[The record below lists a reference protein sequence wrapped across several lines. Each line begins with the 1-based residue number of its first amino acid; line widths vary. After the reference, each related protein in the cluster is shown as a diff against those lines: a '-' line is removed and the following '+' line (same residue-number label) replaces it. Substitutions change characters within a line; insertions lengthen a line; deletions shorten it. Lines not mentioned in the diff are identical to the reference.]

1 MDVHT
6 KKKEVIAKL
15 NLFKENKNTLITR
28 QVPLAPSNKNIKLNP
43 NGKYYALLIG
53 NSNYNDKRWIDL
65 VSPTNDIREI
75 EKVLDKSYKFEKII
89 PVINGTKKEIL
100 NGFIELS
107 KLSTDNDYVLI
118 YYAGHG
124 DIKHQQAYW
133 IPKDGTEW
141 VNGDWID
148 INYLDAFIRQEI
160 KAHHLAVLVDSCYV
174 GSKFKGFNLLEN
186 MTEEDTKIHA
196 KQLKSDLNAR
206 ARSVLSSGSVG
217 PVSDTYP
224 GTNNSLFAHVFIQV
238 LKEFEKTS
246 VPVNIKNIA
255 WNMRITFLG
264 TQQKPHHYHPSTWAD
279 GGGDFIF
286 IPKKNYK

>member
-1 MDVHT
+1 MKAEPT
-6 KKKEVIAKL
+6 NTRVILVIKDWFC
-15 NLFKENKNTLITR
+15 FKT
-28 QVPLAPSNKNIKLNP
+28 
-43 NGKYYALLIG
+43 Y
-53 NSNYNDKRWIDL
+53 NSNSTKRKHAIAI
-65 VSPTNDIREI
+65 V
-75 EKVLDKSYKFEKII
+75 EKVKAIPIII
-89 PVINGTKKEIL
+89 PNIN
-100 NGFIELS
+100 
-107 KLSTDNDYVLI
+107 
-118 YYAGHG
+118 H
-124 DIKHQQAYW
+124 
-133 IPKDGTEW
+133 
-141 VNGDWID
+141 
-148 INYLDAFIRQEI
+148 LDALIRQEI
-160 KAHHLAVLVDSCYV
+160 KAHHLVVLVDSCYV

-206 ARSVLSSGSVG
+206 ARTVLSSGSVG
-217 PVSDTYP
+217 PVSDTFP

-255 WNMRITFLG
+255 WNMRVTFLG